1 VNWSDVLDAAG
12 AFFLVLVGLTL
23 AYALVRV
30 AATFTRLTQAVDESS
45 RELVPLL
52 SKANET
58 LDHVNVQLADLE
70 RITRTA
76 ADTVEATD
84 RRVRTVMG
92 AVTSPVSRLSGAVAG
107 IESGLRSFTQRRR
120 RRRGGP

>member
-1 VNWSDVLDAAG
+1 MNWSDVLDAAG

-52 SKANET
+52 GKANET

-70 RITRTA
+70 RVTRTA